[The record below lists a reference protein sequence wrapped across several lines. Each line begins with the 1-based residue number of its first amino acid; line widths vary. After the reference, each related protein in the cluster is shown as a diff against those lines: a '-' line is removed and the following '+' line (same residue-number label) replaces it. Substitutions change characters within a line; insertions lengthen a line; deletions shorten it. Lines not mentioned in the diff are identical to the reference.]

1 MEKYIGF
8 DIDSKKIICCVVQ
21 QGKKDRYRTI
31 SSKIPICTV
40 HFHFRSLTL
49 RGANNLCR
57 L

>member
-8 DIDSKKIICCVVQ
+8 DIDSKKIICCVVR

-40 HFHFRSLTL
+40 HFH
-49 RGANNLCR
+49 
-57 L
+57 